1 MNINNLEVWVIDQFE
16 YNSDSFIIND
26 LAQAV
31 GLETI
36 VESTSPNKSQVAIRS
51 FDINSLI
58 RIDDTW
64 TVFKNDTP
72 FVLFVDTDRDTALH
86 KTRFSKENIEAIGKL
101 AGRIFSKYNFNE
113 NLGEYLNEFSI
124 PVPRVLFR
132 DQNTGLIQIAQNTFT
147 NLPGQLFSLIQK
159 PVFAVAT
166 GALLIGAA
174 TSKNNIAR
182 FLFLIGAGISGR
194 EYFKE

>member
-58 RIDDTW
+58 SNDDAW

-147 NLPGQLFSLIQK
+147 NLPGQFFSLIPK
-159 PVFAVAT
+159 PVFGFGTLVL
-166 GALLIGAA
+166 GIGAFTVRNPLA
-174 TSKNNIAR
+174 KIA
-182 FLFLIGAGISGR
+182 LGLGAGFSAKKYL
-194 EYFKE
+194 E